1 MEVWS
6 NLALDATGI
15 LLFLVWLA
23 LPPLYLVVLG
33 RSYLRRCQ
41 VVYQRLRDHGC
52 ECDCCCEPD
61 QETEEF
67 TALDEPVA
75 TGRHALRTRSEGL

>member
-1 MEVWS
+1 MSGVWS
-6 NLALDATGI
+6 NLALDAAGI

-41 VVYQRLRDHGC
+41 LVYRLMRDHGC
-52 ECDCCCEPD
+52 ECDCCCESD
-61 QETEEF
+61 QETEQSV
-67 TALDEPVA
+67 LVDEPV
-75 TGRHALRTRSEGL
+75 TFGRHALRR